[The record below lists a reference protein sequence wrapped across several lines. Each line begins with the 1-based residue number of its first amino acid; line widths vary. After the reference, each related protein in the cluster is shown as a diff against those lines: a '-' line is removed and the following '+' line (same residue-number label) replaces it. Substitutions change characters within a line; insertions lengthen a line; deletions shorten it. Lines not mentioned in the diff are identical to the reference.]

1 MIEQLRL
8 TFALVCLFSL
18 SGCASTAQVSVS
30 LPPPQ
35 VQPQSERPL
44 PPPGSFRKRGD
55 CLLREAKGQT
65 LDPGCTTSG
74 TKPTTSETTSRPV
87 SGT

>member
-1 MIEQLRL
+1 MIEHLRL
-8 TFALVCLFSL
+8 GFALTCLFSL
-18 SGCASTAQVSVS
+18 SGCASTAPVSAS

-65 LDPGCTTSG
+65 SDPGCTTSG
-74 TKPTTSETTSRPV
+74 TKPTT
-87 SGT
+87 

>member
-8 TFALVCLFSL
+8 GFAVACLLSL

-44 PPPGSFRKRGD
+44 PPPGSFRKRMD
-55 CLLREAKGQT
+55 CAVSKGKGQT
-65 LDPGCTTSG
+65 SAPTCTES
-74 TKPTTSETTSRPV
+74 PTTPTT
-87 SGT
+87 